1 MKRPASLERFGV
13 YRLFRSAYDKYI
25 RNLLPR
31 KIGVYN
37 GVPVRDRAL
46 LDVTDEQPEY
56 EAPLVSGIERMV
68 GTGNSIVIVGGG
80 RGVSTVIAAR
90 AAGPSGKVTVYEG
103 SREQY
108 NRVEETVRLNR
119 VADRVSV
126 NFEVVGDAVSLWG
139 GGERA
144 EISNPEDLP
153 HCDVLVLDCEGAEK
167 EVVSNLTNPPSKV
180 VVETHGDLG
189 VTPEEMIETLD
200 SRGYDVTGREVEV
213 AERGIVILTAQR

>member
-13 YRLFRSAYDKYI
+13 YRLLRSVYDEYV
-25 RNLLPR
+25 RERLPR

-56 EAPLVSGIERMV
+56 EGPLVSGIERTV
-68 GTGNSIVIVGGG
+68 RTGDSVVVVGGG

-90 AAGPSGKVTVYEG
+90 AVGPSGDVTVYEG

-108 NRVEETVRLNR
+108 DRVEETVRLNR

-139 GGERA
+139 EGGRA
-144 EISNPEDLP
+144 EGTDPEDLP
-153 HCDVLVLDCEGAEK
+153 ACDVLVLDCEGAEK
-167 EVVSNLTNPPSKV
+167 QVVSDLTTPPSTV

-189 VTPEEMIETLD
+189 VAPEDMIKTLE
-200 SRGYDVTGREVEV
+200 SRGYDVTDREAEV
-213 AERGIVILTAQR
+213 PERGIVILTARR

>member
-1 MKRPASLERFGV
+1 MKRPSSLERFGV
-13 YRLFRSAYDKYI
+13 YQVLRSVYDSYI
-25 RNLLPR
+25 REQLPQ

-56 EAPLVSGIERMV
+56 EVPLVRGIEQAV
-68 GTGNSIVIVGGG
+68 QTGDSVVIVGGG

-90 AAGPSGKVTVYEG
+90 AVGPSGDVRVYEG

-108 NRVEETVRLNR
+108 DRVEETVQLNR

-126 NFEVVGDAVSLWG
+126 NFEVIGDAVSLWG
-139 GGERA
+139 EGKQA
-144 EISNPEDLP
+144 EISDPENLP
-153 HCDVLVLDCEGAEK
+153 PCDVLVLDCEGAEQQ
-167 EVVSNLTNPPSKV
+167 VVSELTTPPSTV

-189 VTPEEMIETLD
+189 VTPNDMVETLE
-200 SRGYDVTGREVEV
+200 SRGYDVIEREKEV
-213 AERGIVILTAQR
+213 PERGIAILTARR